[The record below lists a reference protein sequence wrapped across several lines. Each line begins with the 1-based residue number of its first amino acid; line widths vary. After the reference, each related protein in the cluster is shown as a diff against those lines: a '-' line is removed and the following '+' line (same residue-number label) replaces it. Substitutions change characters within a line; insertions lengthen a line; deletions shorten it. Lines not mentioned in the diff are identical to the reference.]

1 MDSAT
6 FQAFVLAMPLL
17 PPPVREALAAA
28 SDRLKEVDREAIAT
42 LLRDGLAAHAHI
54 LEEGIAQMEQ
64 LLKKGEK
71 VVRASREQDERSAEQ
86 LPDFS
91 SAA

>member
-17 PPPVREALAAA
+17 PPPVRQALADAGERLQEA
-28 SDRLKEVDREAIAT
+28 DRIAIAQM
-42 LLRDGLAAHAHI
+42 LREGLDEHARL
-54 LEEGIAQMEQ
+54 LEEGVAQMQQ
-64 LLKKGEK
+64 LVQKGAK
-71 VVRASREQDERSAEQ
+71 LTRKYREQDERQEEQ

-91 SAA
+91 V